1 MGPNAHLKNIGNAS
15 AQRGINECLQ
25 MAENSGV
32 AKSDSKVV
40 KRGAECA
47 LALAE
52 IGNWPVFK

>member
-1 MGPNAHLKNIGNAS
+1 MGPNAHLKNVGNAN
-15 AQRGINECLQ
+15 AQRDINECMR

-40 KRGAECA
+40 KRGTEGA

-52 IGNWPVFK
+52 IGNWPAQ